1 MDNIIVIEDVFQVFS
16 QYLIIGRL
24 DDSYSSSFESFL
36 KTETTFAVLSMDGKT
51 PVTKER
57 LNKSASCMEISFL
70 RNNKTLIIN
79 GNQNHNH
86 FGYLDMSAYQQRIRC
101 YLFLLN

>member
-1 MDNIIVIEDVFQVFS
+1 M
-16 QYLIIGRL
+16 

-86 FGYLDMSAYQQRIRC
+86 FGYLDMSVYQQRIRC